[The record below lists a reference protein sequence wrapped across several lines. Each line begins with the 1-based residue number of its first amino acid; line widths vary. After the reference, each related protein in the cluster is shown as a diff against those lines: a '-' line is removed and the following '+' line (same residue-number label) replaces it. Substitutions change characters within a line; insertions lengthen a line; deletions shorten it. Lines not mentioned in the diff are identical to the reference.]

1 MKCAIEISKKFHIY
15 TVLKGPCTIISTP
28 SGNANFAPW
37 VNSGLAKAGS
47 GDILAGLIAGF
58 VANKNL
64 KNLLHSIE
72 LGVFIHGFSGELTRL
87 QKGKISMNAT
97 DILYNIPEAIKT
109 FF

>member
-1 MKCAIEISKKFHIY
+1 MGRARHIEWR
-15 TVLKGPCTIISTP
+15 
-28 SGNANFAPW
+28 GNI

-72 LGVFIHGFSGELTRL
+72 LGVFIHGFSGELTRS